1 MSRRLYRLF
10 LLAYPRTFRRR
21 FGDEMAQAFADLA
34 SRTSRLRLWSHTLAD
49 VAVSL
54 PRQQLESL
62 MDRFSPGARAYVVF
76 ALAALSAVAVVLVA
90 FAVPLSLPIMAIATV
105 VLAVRRRHHLGHL
118 AATGSRW
125 YLFLA
130 AGVATLALIALL
142 AAVLPDYHGAVEDA
156 LWYAAFGS
164 FLLGWLL
171 IATGIVLAV
180 TTAWKR
186 FTPTRHPA

>member
-1 MSRRLYRLF
+1 MSQRLYRLL

-34 SRTSRLRLWSHTLAD
+34 SRTSRRRLWPHTLAD
-49 VAVSL
+49 LALSV
-54 PRQQLESL
+54 PHQRLESL

-76 ALAALSAVAVVLVA
+76 ALAAISVVGVVLVGS
-90 FAVPLSLPIMAIATV
+90 AVPLSLPILAIATV
-105 VLAVRRRHHLGHL
+105 ALAVQRRRHLGHL

-130 AGVATLALIALL
+130 AGAATLASIAVL
-142 AAVLPDYHGAVEDA
+142 AAVLPDYHGAVADA
-156 LWYAAFGS
+156 LWYAAFGT

-171 IATGIVLAV
+171 IATGILLGVA
-180 TTAWKR
+180 TAWHHLN
-186 FTPTRHPA
+186 PPHHPA